1 MAYAPTDMIIDC
13 LVADDEPIA
22 RTGMRRLIEQVP
34 FFRLA
39 GMARDAA
46 QVSQLLLQNNI
57 QLLFLD
63 IQMPGISG
71 IELVKQLPHPP
82 KVIFTT
88 AYPEY
93 AIEGYDLDVLDY
105 LLKPITLPRFLKA
118 ANRAKEYFYL
128 AGQPTNALTASTD
141 SSYIFVKTNRQLQKI
156 MIAEILFIEAM
167 LNYVI
172 IHTLTQKV
180 ITYASIKSM
189 QENLPAHLFMKI
201 HKSFLVALSK
211 IQSVQGNELTVGTHR
226 LPISRIHKEALL
238 NALK

>member
-1 MAYAPTDMIIDC
+1 MIIDC

-34 FFRLA
+34 FLRLA
-39 GMARDAA
+39 GVARDASE
-46 QVSQLLLQNNI
+46 VSQFLLRSDI

-71 IELVKQLPHPP
+71 IELMKQLPHPP

-93 AIEGYDLDVLDY
+93 AIEGYDLDILDY
-105 LLKPITLPRFLKA
+105 LLKPITLPRFVKA
-118 ANRAKEYFYL
+118 ANRAKEYFSL
-128 AGQPTNALTASTD
+128 ANQPGGTPPATAIANH
-141 SSYIFVKTNRQLQKI
+141 IFVKTNRQLQKI
-156 MIAEILFIEAM
+156 MIEEILFVEAM

-172 IHTLTQKV
+172 IHTAKQKI

-189 QENLPAHLFMKI
+189 QENLPGHLFMKI

-211 IQSVQGNELTVGTHR
+211 IQGVQGNELIIGAHR
-226 LPISRIHKEALL
+226 LPISRNHKEALL